1 LGKSEQT
8 IPALIARGRNF
19 IETDLWR
26 IRLKNLEGS
35 RRLIVKS
42 LRILLIAGK
51 EFISDKCALRASA
64 LTFYSL
70 LSIVP
75 VIAMAFAVA
84 KGFGFQHMLEKE
96 LLGQFAGQEEVINRV
111 ITYARTLLEQ
121 TRGGLLAGIGAATLL
136 WTVIKVMTNI
146 EQAFNDV
153 WAHTAPRSFGKK
165 FSDYLS
171 FILVAP
177 LLLIISGSA
186 TVLVVSQVTTI
197 TEKIAVLG
205 LFSPVIM
212 LMLKLLPYIVIWI
225 LFTFIYVFM
234 PNTKVAFS
242 SGLVGGVIAG
252 TAFKIL
258 QWAYIFFQVGV
269 SRYNAI
275 YGSFAALPLFL
286 VWLQLSWLIVL
297 VGAEL
302 SFAHQNVDEY
312 ELEPDSRK
320 ISDSLRKIIDLA
332 IVQRLAKTFQ
342 KGDGPLSDQKI
353 SAALDIPIRLVK
365 ERLGLLS
372 ASGLVS
378 RTVADKGGANAW
390 QPARDIN
397 TLTLADVLENLDKNG
412 LNTLPG
418 NQIEDIRAL
427 SEAVGACYEAA
438 RKSSGNILL
447 TDIG

>member
-1 LGKSEQT
+1 MGKSEQT

>member
-1 LGKSEQT
+1 MGKSEQT

-269 SRYNAI
+269 SRYNTI

-332 IVQRLAKTFQ
+332 IVQRLAKSFQ
-342 KGDGPLSDQKI
+342 KGDGPLTDQKI

-365 ERLGLLS
+365 ERLGVLS

-397 TLTLADVLENLDKNG
+397 TLTLAVVLENLDKTG
-412 LNTLPG
+412 LNTLPA
-418 NQIEDIRAL
+418 NQTEEIGAL
-427 SEAVGACYEAA
+427 SEALGACYEAA

-447 TDIG
+447 TDI